1 MESTT
6 RIDEQE
12 ALALLNN
19 SEGFVTTS
27 KSVVRVR
34 ILTTT
39 SYMYITNGR
48 NSFIEYT
55 DCM

>member
-12 ALALLNN
+12 ILVLLNN
-19 SEGFVTTS
+19 SEGLVTTS

-39 SYMYITNGR
+39 SYMYNTNGP